1 MSRLLIASLLLSSSV
16 FSASAMASAP
26 STDVP
31 TSNPTVA
38 AAYVAPHLLNPT
50 ELHVTASDL
59 TEGVPANG
67 SMLVSV
73 NVDAYGHAKNVR
85 VLRTFSPEMS
95 TRVAEA
101 ISRARFQ
108 PATFNNHA
116 IAAPLNL
123 VVSVQR

>member
-38 AAYVAPHLLNPT
+38 SAYVAPHLLNPT
-50 ELHVTASDL
+50 ELHVAASDL
-59 TEGVPANG
+59 TEGTPANAA
-67 SMLVSV
+67 MIVRADI
-73 NVDAYGHAKNVR
+73 DAYGHAKNVR

-95 TRVAEA
+95 FRVAQA

-116 IAAPLNL
+116 ISAPLNM
-123 VVSVQR
+123 VVTVQR